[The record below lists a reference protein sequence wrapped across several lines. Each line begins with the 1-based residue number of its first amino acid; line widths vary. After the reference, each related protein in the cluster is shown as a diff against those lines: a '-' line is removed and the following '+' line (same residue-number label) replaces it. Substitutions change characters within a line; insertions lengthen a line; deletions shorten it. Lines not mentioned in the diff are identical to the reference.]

1 MEASPRKV
9 RRCGGILALV
19 VLLAW
24 SALLA
29 PRPAAAQSQD
39 SVGVAQPAELLFFNR
54 EIVVLRGEFL
64 GQQPEGRVNAARDR
78 IEYLVARGSTLDVGW
93 SQVPEGFLITIGNRG
108 AFVLVP
114 ADGDSS
120 IGPTLQSLRDG
131 AVENLALA
139 LRELHEARTPRELL
153 RGVVQALLGT
163 GTFILLIWGL
173 RRITRS
179 LASRFDAMAQRASGI
194 VAVRGF
200 RVFGPEQ
207 LVAVLRGSTRFAAWV
222 VGLLLL
228 FNWLTFMLRRF
239 PFTRP
244 WGETLRGNSF
254 AAVKSVVSEFLAV
267 LPDLVI
273 IFLIVVVT
281 RFLLRFLALFMAA
294 IETGKI
300 EAPEGVRETI
310 QPTRRIL
317 NVLVWLLALVMAYPY
332 IPGSGSEAF
341 KGVSVFVGLMFS
353 LGASGVVGQLLG
365 GLVILYSR
373 ALKPGDYVRIDD
385 DEGVVLGI
393 GALSTKIRTNKRE
406 VVNIPNGLLVS
417 KASKNF
423 TRLAGSEGVFVSTT
437 VTIGYSDPWRQVH
450 AMLCMAADRTPGLR
464 KEPVPFVYQTALSD
478 FYVEYQV
485 IAMIEKPEER
495 IKTLAALHEN
505 IQDVFNENGV
515 QIMSPHYESDPADK
529 KWVPRERW
537 HERPAPAADAD
548 PRPPGKAAR

>member
-1 MEASPRKV
+1 MCWAV
-9 RRCGGILALV
+9 F
-19 VLLAW
+19 
-24 SALLA
+24 A
-29 PRPAAAQSQD
+29 PRPALAQIQD
-39 SVGVAQPAELLFFNR
+39 SLAVAKPAKLVFFNR
-54 EIVVLRGEFL
+54 EIAVLRGEFL
-64 GQQPEGRVNAARDR
+64 GQQPDARVTAAVER
-78 IEYLVARGSTLDVGW
+78 IGHLVAHASDLDVGW
-93 SQVPEGFLITIGNRG
+93 RKCPEGLLITIDNRG

-114 ADGDSS
+114 ADADTS
-120 IGPTLQSLRDG
+120 IGPTLEALRDG
-131 AVENLALA
+131 AVQSLALA
-139 LRELHEARTPRELL
+139 LRELHEARTPRQLL
-153 RGVVQALLGT
+153 RGILQALIGT
-163 GTFILLIWGL
+163 AVFIVLIWAL
-173 RRITRS
+173 RRIYRL
-179 LASRFDAMAQRASGI
+179 LASRFDAMADRASGI

-207 LVAVLRGSTRFAAWV
+207 WVAVLRGCTRLAAWV

-244 WGETLRGNSF
+244 WGETLRGNSL
-254 AAVKSVVSEFLAV
+254 AGLRSVVSGFLSV

-273 IFLIVVVT
+273 IVLIFVVT
-281 RFLLRFLALFMAA
+281 RFFLRLLALFMIA

-300 EAPEGVRETI
+300 DAPEGVRETI

-317 NVLVWLLALVMAYPY
+317 AVLVWLLALVMAYPY

-423 TRLAGSEGVFVSTT
+423 TRLAGSEGVYVSTT
-437 VTIGYSDPWRQVH
+437 LTIGYTEPWRQVH

-464 KEPVPFVYQTALSD
+464 KDPPPFVFQTALSD

-495 IKTLAALHEN
+495 IKTLAALHAN
-505 IQDVFNENGV
+505 IQDVFNEHSV

-537 HERPAPAADAD
+537 HEPPARA
-548 PRPPGKAAR
+548 

>member
-1 MEASPRKV
+1 MKKSLRKV
-9 RRCGGILALV
+9 RRSGVFPALGILLV
-19 VLLAW
+19 WGAFLP
-24 SALLA
+24 
-29 PRPAAAQSQD
+29 PRSAAAQSQD
-39 SVGVAQPAELLFFNR
+39 SLVVAKPAELVFFNR
-54 EIVVLRGEFL
+54 EIAVLRGEFL
-64 GQQPEGRVNAARDR
+64 GVRPEGRAVAAADR
-78 IEYLVARGSTLDVGW
+78 IGHLVARGSALDVGW
-93 SQVPEGFLITIGNRG
+93 REVPEGFLITIGNRS
-108 AFVLVP
+108 AFILVP
-114 ADGDSS
+114 SDADSS
-120 IGPTLQSLRDG
+120 IGPTLEALRDG
-131 AVENLALA
+131 AVQNLGLA
-139 LRELHEARTPRELL
+139 LRELHEARTPRKLL
-153 RGVVQALLGT
+153 RGILFAVLGT
-163 GTFILLIWGL
+163 GAFILLLWLL
-173 RRITRS
+173 RRVNRWLT
-179 LASRFDAMAQRASGI
+179 SRFDAMAERASGI

-207 LVAVLRGSTRFAAWV
+207 WVVMLRGSTRLAVWV
-222 VGLLLL
+222 AGLMLL
-228 FNWLTFMLRRF
+228 FWWVTFSLRQF

-254 AAVKSVVSEFLAV
+254 AAVRSVVSEFLGV

-273 IFLIVVVT
+273 IVIIFVAT
-281 RFLLRFLALFMAA
+281 RFFLRFLALFMSA
-294 IETGKI
+294 IETGKFD
-300 EAPEGVRETI
+300 APEGVRETI

-317 NVLVWLLALVMAYPY
+317 TVLVWLLALVMAYPY

-437 VTIGYSDPWRQVH
+437 VTIGYSEPWRQVH

-464 KEPVPFVYQTALSD
+464 KEPAPFVFQMALSD

-495 IKTLAALHEN
+495 IRTLAALHAN
-505 IQDVFNENGV
+505 IQDVFNEAEV

-529 KWVPRERW
+529 KWVPRDRW
-537 HERPAPAADAD
+537 HEPPA
-548 PRPPGKAAR
+548 RS